1 VLPRKT
7 REAAA
12 AGNFADLYDAYK
24 ATASLAAR
32 SQMHA
37 GRRADAAVAMAAQP
51 DLPTPPIVWRHLME
65 FIIKCYPGFEPEL
78 ARYVPLMER
87 IAYKKD
93 GAFTRNQITDPWI
106 SILHESDSPLTGT
119 SPNFDH
125 DIFLMDR
132 QPVLKGARYKYL
144 LVRFSPSKEIERV
157 IVTNTVDVP

>member
-1 VLPRKT
+1 MSSPGCLRFK
-7 REAAA
+7 
-12 AGNFADLYDAYK
+12 FKCLI
-24 ATASLAAR
+24 ASLAINT
-32 SQMHA
+32 
-37 GRRADAAVAMAAQP
+37 V
-51 DLPTPPIVWRHLME
+51 
-65 FIIKCYPGFEPEL
+65 
-78 ARYVPLMER
+78 
-87 IAYKKD
+87 
-93 GAFTRNQITDPWI
+93 TRNQITDPWI